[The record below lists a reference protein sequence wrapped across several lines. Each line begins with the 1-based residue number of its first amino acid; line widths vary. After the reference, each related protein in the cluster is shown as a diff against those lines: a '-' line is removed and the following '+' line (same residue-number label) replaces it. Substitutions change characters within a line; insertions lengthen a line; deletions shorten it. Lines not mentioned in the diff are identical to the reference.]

1 MSQEMSVKVCILVQ
15 RNDLIE
21 QKGIV
26 IKIFQGLNAGADW
39 LRIFGKFMPQNY
51 EISQRMSVKQE
62 RYMKSA
68 IC

>member
-39 LRIFGKFMPQNY
+39 LRIFEKFMPQNY
-51 EISQRMSVKQE
+51 GN
-62 RYMKSA
+62 
-68 IC
+68 